1 MLESMFIIF
10 YRTIALYL
18 GVLIVIRIMGKREVG
33 QLSPFDLVVAIM
45 IAETAAISM
54 EDLNKPLIIG
64 FVPILTLMIA
74 EIIFSFVCLKFNWIR
89 KLITGEPSILIDK
102 GVIMENEMRK
112 IRYNVND
119 LLAQLR
125 GKDVFNINDV
135 EYAILEPSGDLNIIL
150 KAAKRPLTPAD
161 INLTP
166 PDHGLPLPVIFDGE
180 VQENNLRKLGKD
192 KAWLKKKLADK
203 GISHYKSVL
212 LACSDF
218 NGNMYISARPEE

>member
-1 MLESMFIIF
+1 MFIIF

-54 EDLNKPLIIG
+54 EDLSKPLIVG
-64 FVPILTLMIA
+64 FIPILTLMLA
-74 EIIFSFVCLKFNWIR
+74 EILFSYACLKNNWVR

-102 GVIMENEMRK
+102 GVIMEKEMRK

-125 GKDVFNINDV
+125 GKNVSNINDV
-135 EYAILEPSGDLNIIL
+135 EYAILEPSGELNVIL
-150 KAAKRPLTPAD
+150 KADKRPLTPAD
-161 INLTP
+161 INLKP
-166 PDHGLPLPVIFDGE
+166 SDYGLPLPVIFDGE
-180 VQENNLRKLGKD
+180 VQESNLRKLGRD
-192 KAWLKKKLADK
+192 RAWLKKKLAEK
-203 GISHYKSVL
+203 GISHFESVL

-218 NGNMYISARPEE
+218 NGNMYISSRSKE